1 MLQPAD
7 HLHYQGLLLP
17 SCMCSCYA
25 GASAAA
31 FCMPVTPEGHPSNS
45 VHLLPCWLFRAL
57 DADMPE
63 ALEGIKRSVAALQ
76 QEMSAGKVQEL
87 QDELVA
93 LAAQVAVMPKEQP
106 KVLADTVMT
115 MLDSAAV
122 CLQDHD
128 KQLVDVRQQVTALEE
143 LLGGSKGGEE
153 SEGSGKVA
161 GVMSNVAALQ
171 AQVAALEV
179 STHGCSWWKV
189 VMC

>member
-1 MLQPAD
+1 
-7 HLHYQGLLLP
+7 
-17 SCMCSCYA
+17 
-25 GASAAA
+25 
-31 FCMPVTPEGHPSNS
+31 
-45 VHLLPCWLFRAL
+45 
-57 DADMPE
+57 MPE

-106 KVLADTVMT
+106 KALADTVMT

-143 LLGGSKGGEE
+143 LLGAGKGGEE
-153 SEGSGKVA
+153 GEGSGKVA
-161 GVMSNVAALQ
+161 GVVSDVAALQ
-171 AQVAALEV
+171 SQVAALEV
-179 STHGCSWWKV
+179 STHGCSWYKA
-189 VMC
+189 VMCSCC